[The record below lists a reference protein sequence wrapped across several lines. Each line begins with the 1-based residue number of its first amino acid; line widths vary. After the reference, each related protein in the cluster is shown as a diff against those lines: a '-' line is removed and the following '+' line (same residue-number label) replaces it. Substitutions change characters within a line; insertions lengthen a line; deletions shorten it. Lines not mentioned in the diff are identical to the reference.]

1 MAAKPVRVGLEVG
14 AHKVFAVA
22 LDWPGWARSAKDEQ
36 GAVDALLDYTPRYAE
51 VATAAG
57 VRFPA
62 RTLDSADVTGRV
74 KGNATTDFG
83 APAMPVPSD
92 DAPLSRAE
100 AERLSRLVVA
110 TWEVFDRIRAVTPQ
124 SLAKGPRGGGRD
136 RDKMADHV
144 LGAEAAYAR
153 KIGVRHRQPRLDD
166 TAAIAAL
173 RDEIAATLRAARS
186 PAPDLEKGWPYRYAA
201 RRIAWHVLD
210 HAWEMQDRS

>member
-1 MAAKPVRVGLEVG
+1 
-14 AHKVFAVA
+14 
-22 LDWPGWARSAKDEQ
+22 
-36 GAVDALLDYTPRYAE
+36 
-51 VATAAG
+51 
-57 VRFPA
+57 
-62 RTLDSADVTGRV
+62 RV

-83 APAMPVPSD
+83 APAVPVPWD
-92 DAPLSRAE
+92 DAPLGRAE

-110 TWEVFDRIRAVTPQ
+110 GWAVFDRIRAVTPQ